1 MHRVEPSHTPTRRC
15 LASGASLP
23 QRELVRF
30 IVGPDSQIVPDIA
43 GKLPGRG
50 LWVTARRK
58 DVEMACDQNLFS
70 RAARAQVIV
79 PDDLC
84 DLVGKLLRRN
94 CLGLIGLSRKAGEL
108 ITGFEKVKSCLGAGQ
123 AAVLICAA
131 DAGSDGREKLFR
143 FAKDLPKI
151 QAFSSAELSA
161 ALGRENV
168 VHIALK
174 DGGLAHRLVKEA
186 RRLASF
192 EYEDE
197 TAGVSGDGQAQN

>member
-1 MHRVEPSHTPTRRC
+1 VHRMDSSHTPTRRC

-23 QRELVRF
+23 QGELVRF
-30 IVGPDSQIVPDIA
+30 IVGPDNQIVPDIS

-50 LWVTARRK
+50 LWVSARRK
-58 DVEMACDQNLFS
+58 DVALAGDKNLFS
-70 RAARAQVIV
+70 RAAREQVTV
-79 PDDLC
+79 PAGLSV
-84 DLVGKLLRRN
+84 LVGSLLRKQ
-94 CLGLIGLSRKAGEL
+94 CLGLIGLSRKAGDL

-151 QAFSSAELSA
+151 GVFSSEDLSA

-174 DGGLAHRLVKEA
+174 DGGLARRLVQEA
-186 RRLASF
+186 RRLESY
-192 EYEDE
+192 ECEDE
-197 TAGVSGDGQAQN
+197 IAGVSDDSQAQN

>member
-1 MHRVEPSHTPTRRC
+1 MDSSHTPTRRC

-23 QRELVRF
+23 QGELVRF

-50 LWVTARRK
+50 LWVAARR
-58 DVEMACDQNLFS
+58 DDIDLACDKNLFA
-70 RAARAQVIV
+70 RAAHTQVTV
-79 PDDLC
+79 PDGLS
-84 DLVGKLLRRN
+84 DLVGNLLRQN
-94 CLGLIGLSRKAGEL
+94 CLGLIGLSRKAGDL
-108 ITGFEKVKSCLGAGQ
+108 ITGFEKVKSCLGAGH

-151 QAFSSAELSA
+151 RVFSSADLSA

-186 RRLASF
+186 HRLASF
-192 EYEDE
+192 ENEDKN
-197 TAGVSGDGQAQN
+197 AGVSDDSQAQN